1 MKLFS
6 SDGMARVISSG
17 VDYIAIRGWRS
28 CPVSVYFTPKMKLY
42 SRNQLVIGILLSAVV
57 TAGALILS
65 GVLDGI
71 GGRDVSPPWEPPLQE
86 VDLDSAPS
94 LAIPA
99 QVTGEYSADEQI
111 NIRIYRL
118 YNEGV
123 VNITTEKLVYWGF
136 FDPFPREGGTGS
148 GSVIDSRGYVLTNF
162 HVVEDAYKVYVTL
175 SDGSRHEGEV
185 VGKDQENDL
194 AVVKFDPGDLELVT
208 IPFGS
213 SADLLVGQKVLAI
226 GNPFAFERTLTT
238 GIISGLGRPVIGA
251 NNFVIQDMIQTDASI
266 NPGNSGGPLLNSDGE
281 MIGVNTMIYSPS
293 GGSVGIGFASPIDT
307 ARRVIPDLIEF
318 GTVRRGW
325 IEIVPVQLEPSIV
338 RHASLPVERGILVSR
353 TTDGGNADD
362 AGINGG
368 RERVRYGRNFIYLGG
383 DIITEIAGAS
393 IESLTDFF
401 SALEATKP
409 GDSVDVLFIRNG
421 RERRTTVVLSERP
434 ENMTWN

>member
-1 MKLFS
+1 M
-6 SDGMARVISSG
+6 GG
-17 VDYIAIRGWRS
+17 VAAGLRDKAGS
-28 CPVSVYFTPKMKLY
+28 TPWKPLTLEADPQPA
-42 SRNQLVIGILLSAVV
+42 SNLVIPA
-57 TAGALILS
+57 
-65 GVLDGI
+65 
-71 GGRDVSPPWEPPLQE
+71 RDN
-86 VDLDSAPS
+86 
-94 LAIPA
+94 
-99 QVTGEYSADEQI
+99 GEYSVDEQI

-148 GSVIDSRGYVLTNF
+148 GSIIDGRGYVLTNY

-194 AVVKFDPGDLELVT
+194 AVVKFDPGELDLVI
-208 IPFGS
+208 IPLGS
-213 SADLLVGQKVLAI
+213 SADLNVGQKVLAI

-238 GIISGLGRPVIGA
+238 GIISGLGRPVIGS
-251 NNFVIQDMIQTDASI
+251 NNYVIQDMIQTDASI
-266 NPGNSGGPLLNSDGE
+266 NPGNSGGPLLNSKGE

-338 RHASLPVERGILVSR
+338 RHAGLPVDRGILVSR

-362 AGINGG
+362 AGIQGG
-368 RERVRYGRNFIYLGG
+368 RDRVRYGRNFIYLGG
-383 DIITEIAGAS
+383 DIIIDIEGTA

-409 GDSVDVLFIRNG
+409 GDEVEVLFIRNG
-421 RERRTTVVLSERP
+421 KERRATVVLSERP
-434 ENMTWN
+434 ESMTWN